1 VNALSST
8 LGSDRAV
15 GIRQQTGV
23 LMKSQ
28 LRTSIRTDGV
38 VASALDKCFTSEV
51 IPSHEHHER
60 ERLLREG
67 QVRGPQLKA
76 KSAK

>member
-1 VNALSST
+1 MNALSST

-38 VASALDKCFTSEV
+38 VASALDKCV
-51 IPSHEHHER
+51 LQR
-60 ERLLREG
+60 
-67 QVRGPQLKA
+67 
-76 KSAK
+76 